1 MHYAEIFAL
10 AHYVRKGFCIDMD
23 GGGNTLVMMMMAVL
37 TFFRKEEGQD
47 IRVR

>member
-1 MHYAEIFAL
+1 MNYAEIFAL

-23 GGGNTLVMMMMAVL
+23 GGGNTLVMMMAVL

-47 IRVR
+47 LRVR